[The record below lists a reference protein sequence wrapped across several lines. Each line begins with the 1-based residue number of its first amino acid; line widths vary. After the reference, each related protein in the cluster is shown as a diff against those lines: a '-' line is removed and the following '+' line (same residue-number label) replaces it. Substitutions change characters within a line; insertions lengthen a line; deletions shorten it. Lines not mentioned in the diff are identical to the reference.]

1 MREMLIQRAQLEGPE
16 GPLEEKGV
24 MLPPNFPSPQCPF
37 RERERVWVDS
47 TKSAK
52 KDWRSQ
58 RRE

>member
-24 MLPPNFPSPQCPF
+24 MLPPKLPKPTMPLQ
-37 RERERVWVDS
+37 RERVWVDS